1 MRVLA
6 RLMCLLGGIAVASMV
21 SAQSVDEAA
30 DVRECPQL
38 SVANTRLQARA
49 LVLLDRLP
57 HTRATDDAEN
67 RSMSADAGNLAVALA
82 NVITARAKEEARV
95 WLIEQ
100 LTDDVCEGR
109 SSGYFPNACRAL
121 AGRGRY
127 PGPSLQLL
135 ATQLRRDIYALPACY
150 GYKRSGNAPMGV
162 APVANVDPQTDDAID
177 PYVLEAALVG
187 IYSYATE
194 GTSSVSD
201 NVPQLASAQEK
212 NVLARLVVAA
222 AFSRLLKPS
231 DAGRSIT
238 VNRLLPNEQMEWTT
252 GTCEVPKIED
262 LQAIATT
269 LEGVLMRGSPKATPE
284 EILNTLLR
292 ELSRLDVCKPVVE
305 DLSVL
310 SAVYATAVR
319 GDYIEA
325 ALSAADVFLCRK
337 VDSATSQL
345 CPRLPMLGEVAA
357 AKSQDEM
364 EAALDRVISP
374 LGAWKRKQSE
384 RVFALNSMLGVAGG
398 YEELRDGGDSGKN
411 ATYGAYLPIGLEMSW
426 PLSNRRIGSIAA
438 GASILD
444 LGAIVSYSDKGELD
458 GGETS
463 SKANSDWSSLTS
475 PGIYVAVAFKDSPFR
490 AGLSLS
496 RTPALR
502 SVAFDGGVEKDVD
515 STRLMLFFAVDV
527 TLFSF

>member
-6 RLMCLLGGIAVASMV
+6 RLMCLLGGIAVTSVV

-30 DVRECPQL
+30 DARECPPL

-49 LVLLDRLP
+49 LVLLDRLR
-57 HTRATDDAEN
+57 HTRATSDDEN
-67 RSMSADAGNLAVALA
+67 RSLSGDAGNLAVALA
-82 NVITARAKEEARV
+82 NVITARAKEEARI
-95 WLIEQ
+95 WLMDQ
-100 LTDDVCEGR
+100 LTTDVCEGR
-109 SSGYFPNACRAL
+109 SSGYFPNACRSL
-121 AGRGRY
+121 AGQGRY

-150 GYKRSGNAPMGV
+150 GYKQSGNAPKGP
-162 APVANVDPQTDDAID
+162 APATNVDPQTDDAID
-177 PYVLEAALVG
+177 AYVLEAALVG

-194 GTSSVSD
+194 GTSTVSD
-201 NVPQLASAQEK
+201 NVPQLSSVQEK

-231 DAGRSIT
+231 QEGQSLT
-238 VNRLLPNEQMEWTT
+238 FTRLFPDEQMQWTR
-252 GTCEVPKIED
+252 GTCKVPPIGD
-262 LQAIATT
+262 LQNIAFT
-269 LEGVLMRGSPKATPE
+269 LEGLLMRGNPKATPD

-292 ELSRLDVCKPVVE
+292 ELSARGVCKPLVD

-319 GDYIEA
+319 GDYVEA

-337 VDSATSQL
+337 AGGAASEL

-398 YEELRDGGDSGKN
+398 YEELRGDGNSGKN
-411 ATYGAYLPIGLEMSW
+411 ATYGAYLPIGLEISW
-426 PLSNRRIGSIAA
+426 PVPSRRIGSIAA

-490 AGLSLS
+490 AGISLS